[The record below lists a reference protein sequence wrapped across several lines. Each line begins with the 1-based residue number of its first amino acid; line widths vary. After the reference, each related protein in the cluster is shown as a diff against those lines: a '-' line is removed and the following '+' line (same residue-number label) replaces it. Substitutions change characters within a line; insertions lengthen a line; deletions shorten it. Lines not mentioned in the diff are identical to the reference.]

1 VGAFEVPATT
11 RKLGRYQIVKHLAQG
26 GMADVLLA
34 RTTGIEGFE
43 RHVVIKRI
51 RAEQARDHRYVDMFL
66 DEARLAASLHHHNI
80 VPVNDIG
87 EEDGEYFFA
96 MEYVHGEDVRALL
109 SQLSKRGEHV
119 PLEHAITI
127 VTAAAAGLH
136 HAHEQRG
143 PDRSPL
149 GIVHRDV
156 SPANILIG
164 YDGGVKVADF
174 GIAKAAHRT
183 TQTRSGTL
191 KGKVAYMSPEQC
203 VGEAVDRRSDVFSLG
218 IVLYELVTVRRLFKG
233 ENDFL
238 TMASLVLGHVPPPSK
253 YRTDLP
259 AELEEIILKALANK
273 PHDRFATADEM
284 RLALEN
290 VAAMLGLRTSS
301 TTLADYVKQLFGERP
316 EPWLDDEDEVE
327 LEVEVDFDGS
337 ASGVVQAPL
346 DAIAELAIPTGSPE
360 ATPIPIARAH
370 KRAVTAGRPPSRRAT
385 VPMHAGSLPPHDA
398 PEVRSD
404 PPLDHPAP
412 GSPPEPAPPGRRRW
426 WVAGALAAVAVIG
439 VALAVVVPH
448 GPGDELRTVKHAAP
462 ALQPRREPPPAP
474 IAARAAEPATAP
486 PVIIREPPPPRSV
499 APTPAKQVKKPI
511 RNARPVPPAKPEPK
525 KHWDPNSLFPED

>member
-1 VGAFEVPATT
+1 MTDLCRKRTLAVVGAFEVPATT
-11 RKLGRYQIVKHLAQG
+11 KQLGRYQIVKHLAQG

-87 EEDGEYFFA
+87 EDDGEYFFA

-183 TQTRSGTL
+183 TETRSGTL

-233 ENDFL
+233 DNDFL

-253 YRTDLP
+253 YRPDLP
-259 AELEEIILKALANK
+259 PELEEIVLKALANK
-273 PHDRFATADEM
+273 PHDRYATADEM
-284 RLALEN
+284 RLALEQ
-290 VAAMLGLRTSS
+290 VAAKLGLRTSS

-316 EPWLDDEDEVE
+316 EPWLDDEPEV
-327 LEVEVDFDGS
+327 EVEVDFDGS
-337 ASGVVQAPL
+337 ASGVVHASL

-370 KRAVTAGRPPSRRAT
+370 KRAVTAGLPPSRRAT
-385 VPMHAGSLPPHDA
+385 VSLHGESLAA
-398 PEVRSD
+398 PRDTIHVD
-404 PPLDHPAP
+404 P
-412 GSPPEPAPPGRRRW
+412 GSPLASAPPARRRW
-426 WVAGALAAVAVIG
+426 WRKGALAAVAVIG
-439 VALAVVVPH
+439 VALVVVPH
-448 GPGDELRTVKHAAP
+448 ATDDETRTETRTGPAV
-462 ALQPRREPPPAP
+462 QPRSEPAPAP
-474 IAARAAEPATAP
+474 IAARAAEPAPAP
-486 PVIIREPPPPRSV
+486 AVIVPEPPPSAAP
-499 APTPAKQVKKPI
+499 APTPHVKKPI
-511 RNARPVPPAKPEPK
+511 RNARPTRATKPEPK
-525 KHWDPNSLFPED
+525 KHWDPNALFPEE

>member
-1 VGAFEVPATT
+1 MTELCRKRTLAIVGALDAPASTK
-11 RKLGRYQIVKHLAQG
+11 KLGRYQIVKHLAQG

-80 VPVNDIG
+80 VPVTDIG

-109 SQLSKRGEHV
+109 TQLSKQRQHV

-233 ENDFL
+233 DNDFL

-253 YRTDLP
+253 YRPDLP
-259 AELEEIILKALANK
+259 PALEEIILKALANK
-273 PHDRFATADEM
+273 PPDRYATADEM
-284 RLALEN
+284 RLALEQ
-290 VAAMLGLRTSS
+290 VAAKLGLRTSS
-301 TTLADYVKQLFGERP
+301 TTLADYAKQLFGERP
-316 EPWLDDEDEVE
+316 EPWLDAEPEV
-327 LEVEVDFDGS
+327 EVEVDFDGS
-337 ASGVVQAPL
+337 ASGVVRAPL
-346 DAIAELAIPTGSPE
+346 DAIAELALPTRSPE
-360 ATPIPIARAH
+360 ATPVPIARARN
-370 KRAVTAGRPPSRRAT
+370 RAITAALRPQGAREPAEVAPVVTIEPP
-385 VPMHAGSLPPHDA
+385 V
-398 PEVRSD
+398 
-404 PPLDHPAP
+404 AP
-412 GSPPEPAPPGRRRW
+412 GTPLASAPPARRPWRL
-426 WVAGALAAVAVIG
+426 AGAIAAVAVIG
-439 VALAVVVPH
+439 VALAVIVPH
-448 GPGDELRTVKHAAP
+448 GTGDGAQTVTPTAP
-462 ALQPRREPPPAP
+462 AALPRREPPPKP
-474 IAARAAEPATAP
+474 IAARAAEPAPAP
-486 PVIIREPPPPRSV
+486 PVRVPEPLPSV
-499 APTPAKQVKKPI
+499 APASTTQLKKPL
-511 RNARPVPPAKPEPK
+511 RTARPAAKPAPK
-525 KHWDPNSLFPED
+525 KHWDPNVLFPEE